1 MRVRHRLMQ
10 PTLNVRKA
18 KSWFVLAA
26 QKDKIIDLWRRKCCC
41 RRAYNAFIPHYVA
54 AIQYSEHDLGKVPG
68 MWSRMNERH
77 KMLKTRTIVN
87 LRLLTDC
94 WEQLFTQSLFSDTC
108 IRNTIMLLKKYLLE
122 VSLLQTYWN
131 SVCKFFFCL
140 FVLQDIWNKS
150 NQNSTRCNITYD
162 PLRLKR

>member
-1 MRVRHRLMQ
+1 MRVRHWLMQ

-108 IRNTIMLLKKYLLE
+108 IRNTIMLLKNIFWRCRCYKPTE
-122 VSLLQTYWN
+122 IQSVS
-131 SVCKFFFCL
+131 FFFVCL
-140 FVLQDIWNKS
+140 FYRIFET
-150 NQNSTRCNITYD
+150 NQIKT
-162 PLRLKR
+162 PLGAT